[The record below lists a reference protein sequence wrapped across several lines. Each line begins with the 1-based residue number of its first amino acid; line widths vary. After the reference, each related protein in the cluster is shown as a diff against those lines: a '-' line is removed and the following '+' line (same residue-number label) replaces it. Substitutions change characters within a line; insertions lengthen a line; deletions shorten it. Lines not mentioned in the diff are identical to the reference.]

1 MYIFLENICIRENL
15 KSQHEICGVLATQ
28 TVLIFICCTSIT
40 IKLLT
45 TAGKATA
52 TVAAAA
58 VHMYRGKILL
68 SFP

>member
-1 MYIFLENICIRENL
+1 MYVYVFGEYIRENL

-45 TAGKATA
+45 TTVKATT